1 MSKRFRQSKYRSL
14 ENFCL
19 SMIKWGTYLILFTP
33 LIIYRGSF
41 FPFVTPKT
49 IYFRILVDII
59 LAFYLVLIIF
69 IPRYRPKFNILSLS
83 IFLFVAVMIL
93 SAIFGVNFERSFWS
107 TYERMTG
114 ILTFLHLLA
123 FFFILTSVFKK
134 REDWDKILSVS
145 IMVGIF
151 LCFYI
156 LGSGGK
162 EISTRGGGTI
172 GNTSFMGAY
181 LLFDVFFALILFLEK
196 KTSGWRIFSG
206 FSLLVMVPVLLESK
220 ARGAIT
226 SFLGG
231 LLLIFLGYLL
241 FSEKKRQK
249 KAGIFL
255 TLALIALVVILA
267 VYQPPFLKSRAGEIW
282 EEMKPRFVVWGK
294 GWKGFLEKPILGWGP
309 ENFNVVFTKF
319 FNPCVFL
326 GECGGEI
333 WFDRVHNI
341 VLDILVT
348 TGVVGFVIY
357 LSIFVISIIWL
368 LKVYLK
374 DKYNAFSFL
383 GMTSLLT
390 VYFLQNLLVFDMISS
405 YTVFF
410 LSLGFINFL
419 VKEKENEFSQDYE
432 EERETFLLRDSRLSK
447 VLRNF
452 ALVLICLLTIVLLY
466 FGNLQSINSAA
477 NIVKTIVAEE
487 SLEEV
492 MILYQKSLVGFMEKY
507 EPREQFAQKISRSDF
522 TVLQESREIIESVF
536 ALAEEEMEES
546 MKKNSLD
553 FRTFLFAG
561 RLYFADYRFSQ
572 DTEKLNL
579 SEKTL
584 EEAIELGPTNQQGY
598 WYLGDVK
605 LVKGEFEKAY
615 ELFQKAIDLEPRLGT
630 SHWYLATVYR
640 ITGKYEESLEKIK
653 DADEFGYP
661 WKTNSADLKSAIDV
675 YNILAKDSELVSL
688 YQEILETQPENA
700 EIWAY
705 LAAAYA
711 NLGDN
716 EKAREAAQK
725 VIILDPSLRPGV
737 EEFLKEIEE

>member
-1 MSKRFRQSKYRSL
+1 M
-14 ENFCL
+14 
-19 SMIKWGTYLILFTP
+19 
-33 LIIYRGSF
+33 
-41 FPFVTPKT
+41 
-49 IYFRILVDII
+49 
-59 LAFYLVLIIF
+59 
-69 IPRYRPKFNILSLS
+69 
-83 IFLFVAVMIL
+83 
-93 SAIFGVNFERSFWS
+93 
-107 TYERMTG
+107 
-114 ILTFLHLLA
+114 
-123 FFFILTSVFKK
+123 
-134 REDWDKILSVS
+134 
-145 IMVGIF
+145 
-151 LCFYI
+151 
-156 LGSGGK
+156 
-162 EISTRGGGTI
+162 
-172 GNTSFMGAY
+172 
-181 LLFDVFFALILFLEK
+181 
-196 KTSGWRIFSG
+196 
-206 FSLLVMVPVLLESK
+206 
-220 ARGAIT
+220 
-226 SFLGG
+226 
-231 LLLIFLGYLL
+231 
-241 FSEKKRQK
+241 
-249 KAGIFL
+249 
-255 TLALIALVVILA
+255 
-267 VYQPPFLKSRAGEIW
+267 
-282 EEMKPRFVVWGK
+282 
-294 GWKGFLEKPILGWGP
+294 
-309 ENFNVVFTKF
+309 
-319 FNPCVFL
+319 
-326 GECGGEI
+326 
-333 WFDRVHNI
+333 
-341 VLDILVT
+341 
-348 TGVVGFVIY
+348 
-357 LSIFVISIIWL
+357 
-368 LKVYLK
+368 
-374 DKYNAFSFL
+374 
-383 GMTSLLT
+383 
-390 VYFLQNLLVFDMISS
+390 
-405 YTVFF
+405 
-410 LSLGFINFL
+410 

-452 ALVLICLLTIVLLY
+452 ALVLICLLTIGLLY

-492 MILYQKSLVGFMEKY
+492 MNLYQKSLVGFMEKY
-507 EPREQFAQKISRSDF
+507 EPREQFSQKISRSDF
-522 TVLQESREIIESVF
+522 TVLQESREIIESAF
-536 ALAEEEMEES
+536 ALSEEEMEES
-546 MKKNSLD
+546 MKKNFLD

-572 DTEKLNL
+572 DMEKLNL

-640 ITGKYEESLEKIK
+640 ITGKYEEALEKIK

-737 EEFLKEIEE
+737 EEFLKEIE